1 MRATECPHTY
11 LLPSPLSFCL
21 SFRSCS
27 LQSLQAA
34 ALLSLQ
40 PVFSMLLTRA
50 TCRMQ

>member
-1 MRATECPHTY
+1 MRATECPHTC

-21 SFRSCS
+21 SVRSSC

-34 ALLSLQ
+34 ALLSLAS
-40 PVFSMLLTRA
+40 VFSMLLTCA